1 MSATHDLVYGIHPV
15 VEALK
20 NPKRRFLSLK
30 ATLNAAQRIEA
41 EAKAAGLEPEI
52 VHPKELDRL
61 AGPDSV
67 HQGLVLEA
75 SPLLQPRLDQIERSG
90 LVVLLDQV
98 TDPHNVGAIWRS
110 CAAFKVTALVATAR
124 HSPEASGVLAKAAS
138 GATEHVPFVRVTNLS
153 RAMAEL
159 KDYGF
164 QVVGLDSEAPLRIS
178 EVARGGPIALVLGA
192 EGKGLRHLT
201 RQSCDLLVRL
211 DLEGPIRSLNV
222 SNAAAIALYALSRP

>member
-1 MSATHDLVYGIHPV
+1 MSETHELIYGVHPV
-15 VEALK
+15 SEALR
-20 NPKRRFLSLK
+20 NPRRKFIRLL
-30 ATLNAAQRIEA
+30 ATLNAARRIET

-67 HQGLVLEA
+67 HQGLLLEA
-75 SPLLQPRLDQIERSG
+75 SPLPQPRLDQIERSG

-98 TDPHNVGAIWRS
+98 TDPHNVGAILRS

-124 HSPEASGVLAKAAS
+124 HSPVASGVLAKAAS

-153 RAMAEL
+153 RALAEL

-164 QVVGLDSEAPLRIS
+164 QVIGLDSEATPAIS
-178 EVARGGPIALVLGA
+178 EIARGGPIALVLGA

-211 DLEGPIRSLNV
+211 DLAGPIRSLNV

>member
-1 MSATHDLVYGIHPV
+1 MSEAHELIYGVHPV
-15 VEALK
+15 SEALR
-20 NPKRRFLSLK
+20 NPRRKFIRLL
-30 ATLNAAQRIEA
+30 ATRNAAQRIGA
-41 EAKAAGLEPEI
+41 QAMAAGLEPQI

-61 AGPDSV
+61 AGADAV
-67 HQGLVLEA
+67 HQGLLLEV
-75 SPLLQPRLDQIERSG
+75 SPLPQPRLDQIERSG

-98 TDPHNVGAIWRS
+98 TDPHNVGAILRS

-164 QVVGLDSEAPLRIS
+164 QVVGLDSEARSAIS

-201 RQSCDLLVRL
+201 RQSCDKLVRL